1 MPVSGRLIVTLAYKA
16 SGVIPKVLYIGY
28 DADEAKAALEAAR
41 DKGFFEIRLCRN
53 IDAVWISRFKAD
65 PVPAFRV

>member
-16 SGVIPKVLYIGY
+16 SGAIPKVLYIGY

-41 DKGFFEIRLCRN
+41 DKGFFEIRVCRN
-53 IDAVWISRFKAD
+53 IDALWISRFKAD
-65 PVPAFRV
+65 PVPALRV